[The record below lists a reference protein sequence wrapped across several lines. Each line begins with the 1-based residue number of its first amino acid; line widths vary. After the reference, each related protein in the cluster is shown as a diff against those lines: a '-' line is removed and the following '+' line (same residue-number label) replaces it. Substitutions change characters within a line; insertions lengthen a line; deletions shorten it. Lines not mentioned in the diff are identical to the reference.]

1 MSKYAEYDQKLLT
14 LIDGG
19 CREFDSI
26 CRATTK
32 ENAQLCGDRD
42 PWRVPDMRLQALRK
56 AGKIAFDRSRRVWY
70 RVIHE

>member
-1 MSKYAEYDQKLLT
+1 MSKYADYDKLLLT

-19 CREFDSI
+19 CSDFDSI
-26 CRATTK
+26 CRRTTK

-56 AGKIAFDRSRRVWY
+56 AGKIAFDRSRRIWH
-70 RVIHE
+70 RATPE